1 MWAPACPVQEPF
13 AVPVSVPSAPTS
25 TLTPLCLWARWWLGG
40 ASPQEAESCPLAP
53 EVQGAEGPGGPA
65 GRDHPLRP
73 VRPSAAG
80 GDILSPSPFVSSQSF
95 LQHGSRFLWAWRRES
110 GHEEPQARGQPG
122 GDGVRR
128 SRRVCLLPGPGVPV
142 RPLQEAMRPVL
153 VAPRGPGGV
162 GESAVGGQARAH
174 PAAVGGPGP
183 AACLPVRQVSTS

>member
-73 VRPSAAG
+73 VRPSAAR

-110 GHEEPQARGQPG
+110 GREEPQARGQPD
-122 GDGVRR
+122 GDESDAPAGSACCPGPGFLCGR
-128 SRRVCLLPGPGVPV
+128 SRRPCGLCWWLRGGLGAWANMLLGDRLVPT
-142 RPLQEAMRPVL
+142 PQL
-153 VAPRGPGGV
+153 
-162 GESAVGGQARAH
+162 
-174 PAAVGGPGP
+174 
-183 AACLPVRQVSTS
+183 